1 MKIKYLLYDN
11 TGWFGI
17 QITKILRNNRIM
29 YHIGT
34 SSTDINLINKEIDI
48 INPSHIVTFRKTNIK
63 IDDKKYKR
71 TDINKNISI
80 YKII

>member
-48 INPSHIVTFRKTNIK
+48 INPSHILTFRKTNID
-63 IDDKKYKR
+63 IDEKKYKKK
-71 TDINKNISI
+71 DIGKNISL

>member
-1 MKIKYLLYDN
+1 MKLKYLLYDN

-17 QITKILRNNRIM
+17 QITKILRNNRIL
-29 YHIGT
+29 YQIGT

-48 INPSHIVTFRKTNIK
+48 INPSHIVTFRKINIE

-71 TDINKNISI
+71 TNINKNISV
-80 YKII
+80 YQII

>member
-48 INPSHIVTFRKTNIK
+48 IKPSHILTFRKTNID
-63 IDDKKYKR
+63 IDEKKYKKK
-71 TDINKNISI
+71 DIGKNISL

>member
-48 INPSHIVTFRKTNIK
+48 ITPFSLKNGT
-63 IDDKKYKR
+63 Y
-71 TDINKNISI
+71 NKNLF
-80 YKII
+80 Y